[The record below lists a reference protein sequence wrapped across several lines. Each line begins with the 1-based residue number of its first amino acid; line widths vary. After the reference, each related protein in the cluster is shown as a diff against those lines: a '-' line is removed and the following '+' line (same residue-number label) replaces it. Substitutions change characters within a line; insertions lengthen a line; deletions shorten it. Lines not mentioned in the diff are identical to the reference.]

1 MSHNSRTYGSQ
12 TTIRLIIGGLVLLFI
27 VGDGLIYL
35 IYGPTAAISGLL
47 CIGGGLIP
55 IGLVAL
61 VVWLMGWVAKR
72 ANRD

>member
-1 MSHNSRTYGSQ
+1 MSHNSRTYGRE

-35 IYGPTAAISGLL
+35 LYGASAAISGLL

-72 ANRD
+72 ADRD

>member
-1 MSHNSRTYGSQ
+1 MSHNSRTYGRQ
-12 TTIRLIIGGLVLLFI
+12 TTVRLIIGGLVLLFI

-35 IYGPTAAISGLL
+35 LYGSTAAITGFL
-47 CIGGGLIP
+47 CIGGGLVP

>member
-1 MSHNSRTYGSQ
+1 MSHNSRTYGRQ
-12 TTIRLIIGGLVLLFI
+12 TTIRLIVGGLVLLFI
-27 VGDGLIYL
+27 VGDGLIYIL
-35 IYGPTAAISGLL
+35 YGSSAAITGLL

-61 VVWLMGWVAKR
+61 AVWLIDWVAKR